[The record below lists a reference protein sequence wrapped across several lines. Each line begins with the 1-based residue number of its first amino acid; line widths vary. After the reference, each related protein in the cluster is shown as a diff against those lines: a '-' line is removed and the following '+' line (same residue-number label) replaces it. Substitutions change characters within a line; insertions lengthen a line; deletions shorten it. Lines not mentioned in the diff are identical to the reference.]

1 MYKQVRQCEVC
12 KINKEE
18 HVASPGLLQ
27 PLSIPQKVWS
37 DITMDLIEKLPKSE
51 GKDTIMVVVDRRK
64 MLTSFPYLTHSQLLQ

>member
-12 KINKEE
+12 QINKEE
-18 HVASPGLLQ
+18 HVASPGLLK

-37 DITMDLIEKLPKSE
+37 DITMDFRDKLPKLE
-51 GKDTIMVVVDRRK
+51 GKDTIMVVVDRRN